1 MPTLGSHVSLRCRS
15 LTVAPALA
23 LLVAAG
29 LSSGC
34 GSAAKPAATNSGS
47 GSTMASNNAGGSSA
61 MTSSSGGNSGSAA
74 TTGSGG
80 SMQKPK
86 PAEPGEALVQ
96 SMANELA
103 QRYVV
108 GPLEVDKLGYRVDW
122 NVSNATTS
130 SRVKLAVAAGD
141 SIFTIDQGNVLTR
154 IRRETGDR
162 LWRTPVAEPIE
173 AVHGI
178 NRVASVNR
186 DLVEVTTHS
195 DVWVFDAQNG
205 DFVAKNNL
213 FRVSSTAPVQFGPY
227 FIYGSISG
235 QLIWFQH
242 EVGTQW
248 RAYQLGGAIRE
259 TPVRY
264 NDLVIAVTE
273 NGETSALDAGNT
285 ARYWKKQAR
294 GNIVAPP
301 AVGPQAVYVVS
312 LDQHLYAYDLNT
324 GRVRWF
330 RLTDSPLRY
339 APVYLNDTLYLY
351 VPTEGLQ
358 AFDPMPEDVYYNGR
372 VRWTAE
378 GVSGEVVGMHRGRLL
393 VWDSEARVMSLVT
406 AANGDMVERI
416 SMPKVSQL
424 VVDGMSSGEMF
435 AVGDD
440 GKVMRMVPR
449 M

>member
-34 GSAAKPAATNSGS
+34 GSAAKPAASNSGS
-47 GSTMASNNAGGSSA
+47 GSAMASNNAG
-61 MTSSSGGNSGSAA
+61 SGSTSMNAGSA
-74 TTGSGG
+74 GSGTTASNASGG
-80 SMQKPK
+80 SMQKPSPDA
-86 PAEPGEALVQ
+86 PAEALVQ

-122 NVSNATTS
+122 NVANAPTS

-154 IRRETGDR
+154 IRRESGDR
-162 LWRTPVAEPIE
+162 LWRAPVAEPIE

-178 NRVASVNR
+178 NRVTSAGR

-213 FRVSSTAPVQFGPY
+213 FRVSSTAPVQYGPY

-259 TPVRY
+259 TPVQYR
-264 NDLVIAVTE
+264 DLVIVVTE

-285 ARYWKKQAR
+285 ARYWQKQAR
-294 GNIVAPP
+294 GNVVAPP

-339 APVYLNDTLYLY
+339 APVYLDNTLYVY

-378 GVSGEVVGMHRGRLL
+378 GVSGVVVGTHRGRLL

-406 AANGDMVERI
+406 AQNGDVVERI
-416 SMPKVSQL
+416 SMPKVRHL
-424 VVDGMSSGEMF
+424 VVDGMNSGEMF